1 MNFFLFLGMI
11 DCLVW
16 CKGKY
21 IINFE
26 YVVCVD
32 YNISFYINKILIIKL
47 NDVVCFVERCI
58 VKVIDFDCVFIV
70 DEGNVF

>member
-1 MNFFLFLGMI
+1 MI

-26 YVVCVD
+26 YVLCVN
-32 YNISFYINKILIIKL
+32 YNISFYIIKILIIKL
-47 NDVVCFVERCI
+47 KDVVCFVISCI
-58 VKVIDFDCVFIV
+58 VKVIDFDCVFML
-70 DEGNVF
+70 DEENIF

>member
-1 MNFFLFLGMI
+1 MI

-26 YVVCVD
+26 YVLCVN
-32 YNISFYINKILIIKL
+32 YNISFYIIKILIIKL
-47 NDVVCFVERCI
+47 KDVVCFVISCI
-58 VKVIDFDCVFIV
+58 VKVIDFDCVFMV
-70 DEGNVF
+70 DEEKIF